1 MLSLSWCL
9 CCGFDHLLPF
19 FYIAFMTALLVHRVA
34 RDDLRCRQKYGKV
47 WDKYCSIV
55 RWKICPGFY

>member
-1 MLSLSWCL
+1 
-9 CCGFDHLLPF
+9 
-19 FYIAFMTALLVHRVA
+19 MTILLVHRVA

-55 RWKICPGFY
+55 RYKICPGIY